1 VHAEIISAELRASAD
16 KHFRRLDKAFGD
28 AVRSRKRSAI
38 TEVLLRA
45 QLSEELARRTA
56 EKILATVRRERAMPL
71 CGGPISR
78 EHSARTSGSV
88 TLRREVES
96 T

>member
-1 VHAEIISAELRASAD
+1 MHAEIISGELRARAGKRS
-16 KHFRRLDKAFGD
+16 RRLDKAFGD

-56 EKILATVRRERAMPL
+56 KKILADRDR
-71 CGGPISR
+71 SR
-78 EHSARTSGSV
+78 SRDRTRSQ
-88 TLRREVES
+88 
-96 T
+96 